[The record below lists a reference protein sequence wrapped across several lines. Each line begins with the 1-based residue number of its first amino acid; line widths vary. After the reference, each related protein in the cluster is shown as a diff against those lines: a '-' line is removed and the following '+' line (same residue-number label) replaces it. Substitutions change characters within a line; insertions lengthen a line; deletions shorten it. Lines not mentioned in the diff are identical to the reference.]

1 MHIVFTGGGTLGP
14 VTPLIA
20 VMRAVRASHPDA
32 SFSWIGTQGG
42 PEERVVRDAGIPF
55 RAVSS
60 GKFRRYFDL
69 EAVWGNLVDVA
80 RVVRGFFDARR
91 ILKECGASVVVSA
104 GGFVAVPVAWAA
116 WTLGIPVHVHQ
127 QDVVPGLTNK
137 LTLPIARTMSV
148 ALQASVADFPGMH
161 PVWTGN
167 PVRAELALGSR
178 DEAHKRFSLDA
189 TVPTI
194 LVIGGGTGAARLNA
208 FVRGALPKLTAA
220 ANVIHVAGPGK
231 TEGPATAPRYAQEEL
246 LTDALPH
253 ALALADVV
261 VTRAGMGMLS
271 ELASLGKTVVIVPM
285 ARSHQLQNAQAYAKS
300 SGAPV
305 VDELTADP
313 ASFADVVL
321 GLLADPQRRAAIA
334 KGMSAL
340 HRPDAAERIA
350 AMVTDHP

>member
-20 VMRAVRASHPDA
+20 VMRSVRASHPDA
-32 SFSWIGTQGG
+32 SFSWIGTEGG
-42 PEERVVRDAGIPF
+42 PEERVVREAGIPF
-55 RAVSS
+55 RAVPS
-60 GKFRRYFDL
+60 GKLRRYVDL
-69 EAVWGNLVDVA
+69 EAVWGNIVDLG
-80 RVVRGFFDARR
+80 RIVRGFFEARR
-91 ILKECGASVVVSA
+91 ILKEIGASVVVSA

-127 QDVVPGLTNK
+127 QDVVPGLANK
-137 LTLPIARTMSV
+137 LTLPVARSMSV
-148 ALQASVADFPGMH
+148 ALQASVADFPGMR

-167 PVRAELALGSR
+167 PVRTELALGSR
-178 DEAHKRFSLDA
+178 DEALKRFGLDPS
-189 TVPTI
+189 VPTI

-208 FVRGALPKLTAA
+208 LVHGALPTLVSR
-220 ANVIHVAGPGK
+220 ANVVHVAGPGK
-231 TEGPATAPRYAQEEL
+231 CEGAARAPRYAQEEL

-271 ELASLGKTVVIVPM
+271 ELAALGKPLVIVPM
-285 ARSHQLQNAQAYAKS
+285 SRSHQLQNAQAYARS

-305 VDELTADP
+305 IDELTADP
-313 ASFADVVL
+313 AVFADVVL
-321 GLLADPQRRAAIA
+321 GLLADDARRTSIGNA
-334 KGMSAL
+334 MSTQ

-350 AMVTDHP
+350 TIISN